1 MENTRKQAD
10 SLRPVTMYEI
20 TEKLYRQLK
29 IVLGEYFG
37 KTGEELLQEGL
48 KELHNDQKKSLSTS
62 ITSDISETLDEAAD
76 YLFTE
81 DVLQKSE
88 KIKRSFKKYESMMA
102 SLGNEPLN
110 MYSLMAKM
118 FAYISRAASL
128 KFGKEGEEAA
138 MEAVRRFGEERGRDI
153 ARRAAAVGE
162 PNGIDNYLTNYD
174 MGRSE
179 LFTFDTDFHPGEI
192 EQTFTKCA
200 FADQWKK
207 DGMEEYG
214 ILYCHMIDPAVA
226 AGYNPKFEVV
236 HDKYI
241 LKENEGVCHFRFQM
255 KESHDSSG
263 GN

>member
-1 MENTRKQAD
+1 
-10 SLRPVTMYEI
+10 MYEI

-29 IVLGEYFG
+29 SVFGEYFD
-37 KTGEELLQEGL
+37 TAGEELLQEGL
-48 KELHNDQKKSLSTS
+48 KELHNDQIKSLSTTNS
-62 ITSDISETLDEAAD
+62 PDVHATSQDAAG

-81 DVLQKSE
+81 EILQKSE
-88 KIKRSFKKYESMMA
+88 KIKRSFKKYESMLV
-102 SLGNEPLN
+102 SIGKEPLN

-118 FAYISRAASL
+118 FAYISRAASI

-179 LFTFDTDFHPGEI
+179 LFTFDTDFHSGEI

-255 KESHDSSG
+255 KESHEGSDG
-263 GN
+263 K